1 MECDIFSDEHEQFRI
16 QLRKFLAERVT
27 PFAAEWEAKREIPR
41 SIRNELGQMGFL
53 GFCYDPAY
61 GGLGVDPLFRVVMA
75 EELGKCGCMGFAVSV
90 AVHNDMSTTYLAD
103 LGTDEQKKRWLA
115 PCIEGKSVCAIAITD
130 PAAGSDVAGIT
141 TAAEKTADGYILNGQ
156 KTFITNGHYAD
167 VIVVAAK
174 TDKKADPP
182 HRGVSLFVVERGTP
196 GLTTRKLEKIGC
208 HASDTAE
215 VFLEDVKLSPDHL
228 LGKENQGFYALM
240 AKLQLE
246 RLILSV
252 EAIGGAQYMLDKTI
266 TYARERKAFGRPIS
280 DFQVIRHKLA
290 DMATAVEQAR
300 ALAYLCADR
309 FAKGKDAV
317 TEISMLKASVG
328 DMANRVAYDATQIHG
343 GYGYMAEYDVART
356 YGDIRSFSIIGGTTE
371 IMKEIIARKMGI

>member
-1 MECDIFSDEHEQFRI
+1 MAYDIFTEEHEQFRS
-16 QLRKFLAERVT
+16 QLAKFLADRVT
-27 PFAAEWEAKREIPR
+27 PFVAEWEAKREIPR
-41 SIRNELGQMGFL
+41 SIWNELGQMGFL

-75 EELGKCGCMGFAVSV
+75 EEMGKCGCLGFAVSV
-90 AVHNDMSTTYLAD
+90 AVHNDMSTTYIAD
-103 LGTDEQKKRWLA
+103 LGTDEQKKRWLS
-115 PCIEGKSVCAIAITD
+115 PCIAGTAVCAIAITD
-130 PAAGSDVAGIT
+130 PGAGSDVAGIA
-141 TAAEKTADGYILNGQ
+141 TAAEKKDGGWVLNGQ

-167 VIVVAAK
+167 VIVVAAR
-174 TDKKADPP
+174 TDKKADPA

-215 VFLEDVKLSPDHL
+215 IFLDDVKLSPDHL

-252 EAIGGAQYMLDKTI
+252 EAIGASRYMLDKTI
-266 TYARERKAFGRPIS
+266 AYARERKAFGRSIS
-280 DFQVIRHKLA
+280 EFQAIRHKLA

-300 ALAYLCADR
+300 AFAYVCAGR

-317 TEISMLKASVG
+317 GEISMLKASVG
-328 DMANRVAYDATQIHG
+328 EMANRVAYDATQIHG
-343 GYGYMAEYDVART
+343 GYGYMAEYDVARI
-356 YGDIRSFSIIGGTTE
+356 YGDIRAFSIIGGTTE
-371 IMKEIIARKMGI
+371 IMKEIIAKKMGI

>member
-1 MECDIFSDEHEQFRI
+1 MAYDIFTDEHEQFRI
-16 QLRKFLAERVT
+16 QLAKFLADRVT
-27 PFAAEWEAKREIPR
+27 PFVAEWEAKREIPR
-41 SIRNELGQMGFL
+41 FIWNELGQMGFL

-75 EELGKCGCMGFAVSV
+75 EELGKCGCLGFAVSV

-103 LGTDEQKKRWLA
+103 LGTDEQKKRWLS
-115 PCIEGKSVCAIAITD
+115 PCIAGTAVCAIAITD
-130 PAAGSDVAGIT
+130 PGAGSDVAGIT
-141 TAAEKTADGYILNGQ
+141 TAAEKKGDGWVLNGQ

-182 HRGVSLFVVERGTP
+182 HRGVSLFVVERGTA

-215 VFLEDVKLSPDHL
+215 IFFDDVKLTKDNL
-228 LGKENQGFYALM
+228 LGKEGQGFYALM

-252 EAIGGAQYMLDKTI
+252 EAIGASRYVLEKTI
-266 TYARERKAFGRPIS
+266 AYARERKAFGKPITGL
-280 DFQVIRHKLA
+280 QVIRHKLA

-300 ALAYLCADR
+300 AFAYVCADR

-317 TEISMLKASVG
+317 AEISMLKASVG
-328 DMANRVAYDATQIHG
+328 EMVNHVAYDATQIHG

-356 YGDIRSFSIIGGTTE
+356 YTDIRSFSIIGGTTE